1 MGAKLEFGDFD
12 ECYSV
17 QDIFSCN
24 ERIFAIAHALG
35 SAYIHVCR
43 LNGYTYLGGL
53 YVAHVDM
60 TKKMQD

>member
-1 MGAKLEFGDFD
+1 MDAKLEFGDFD

-24 ERIFAIAHALG
+24 ERIFALGHALS
-35 SAYIHVCR
+35 SAYIDVCR
-43 LNGYTYLGGL
+43 LNGHTYLVVL